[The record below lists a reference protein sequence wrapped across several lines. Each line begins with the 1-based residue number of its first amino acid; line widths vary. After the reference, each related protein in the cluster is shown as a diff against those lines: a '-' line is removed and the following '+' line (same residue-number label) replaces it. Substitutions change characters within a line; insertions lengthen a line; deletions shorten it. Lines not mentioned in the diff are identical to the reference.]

1 MQVDNTL
8 RDHGILLDVAVMER
22 VHKEAVA
29 VHALVDRMLKGE
41 FNDGHE
47 NEPRQV

>member
-8 RDHGILLDVAVMER
+8 RDNGILLDVGLMER

-29 VHALVDRMLKGE
+29 VHSLVDRMLKGE
-41 FNDGHE
+41 FNDG
-47 NEPRQV
+47 NQS